1 MKIDRDL
8 FRAYRQYQ
16 RQLEINHL
24 SINVIQKIIL
34 SLVFFM
40 LIPLA
45 VSNIYY
51 SLALR
56 SIKKYKIHI
65 LSFSNSEPLATIVK
79 ELSTIEGSQVI
90 SNPKALW
97 VFPSVLFYDFYTSL
111 RHYPLW
117 TIKNMDFFG
126 ALALKISQ
134 YYGYKMKYK
143 INSLFIFQEYSFYSS
158 YLTKIFENE
167 NGNLYNLMHGIP
179 GKEAAYFRFSK
190 CFIWGKYFE
199 SYYISNGAE
208 RNQFTIVGSIYH
220 TKLKNKE
227 NSNLGR
233 YDIVYALQGDQYGN
247 MYSTKMI
254 LSILQKIQSEYK
266 LKVVVK
272 QHPIY
277 SNSVPIPRNIDII
290 DVSPFESIV
299 NSKILISH
307 FSTMLLDAK
316 VLEKKVLAFVSKEEK
331 EMVGYLSNNEI
342 ITEEKELSMAIIKLL
357 RTNKGIELSTNII
370 DFELNTL
377 ETLKYAIS

>member
-1 MKIDRDL
+1 MINDDLMRSYKQYIKQQEIGHLKINFL
-8 FRAYRQYQ
+8 KK
-16 RQLEINHL
+16 LL
-24 SINVIQKIIL
+24 L
-34 SLVFFM
+34 SLLFFI
-40 LIPLA
+40 LLPLGILKLFYMNTKKN
-45 VSNIYY
+45 SKLFIFPFGNKEPMK
-51 SLALR
+51 
-56 SIKKYKIHI
+56 SIISELKN
-65 LSFSNSEPLATIVK
+65 LNNSEIIIYPQAFYI
-79 ELSTIEGSQVI
+79 
-90 SNPKALW
+90 
-97 VFPSVLFYDFYTSL
+97 FPFLLLKDFIGTLFT
-111 RHYPLW
+111 HPLW
-117 TIKNMDFFG
+117 TIRNLDFFG
-126 ALALKISQ
+126 ALSLKVSK
-134 YYGYKMKYK
+134 YYGYKVKYEMSK
-143 INSLFIFQEYSFYSS
+143 LLLFQEYSFYSS

-199 SYYISNGAE
+199 NYYISNGAE